1 MTTIAFDGRYLAAD
15 GRMTRGD
22 IICTDSFQKIHV
34 FTAMIRGEAQEVAAF
49 GAGSWS
55 GIFAIMEWMKKN
67 DVFDIDPDLP
77 RPSFPAD
84 NDGNAV
90 SMDVAFITKS
100 GELYCLDDQSRPA
113 PYIAPFGEGSG
124 FPFAQMAL
132 NMGMSAPDAIRQAI
146 KMDINSG
153 GDVQVFD
160 IEKWTWV
167 DPVSLKPKK

>member
-22 IICTDSFQKIHV
+22 IVCSDKFKKIHV
-34 FTAMIRGEAQEVAAF
+34 FKAIIQGKTQEVAVF
-49 GAGSWS
+49 GAGAWS
-55 GIFAIMEWMKKN
+55 GIFAIMQWMKQN

-84 NDGNAV
+84 NDGHAV
-90 SMDVAFITKS
+90 SMDVAFVTKS

-113 PYIAPFGEGSG
+113 PYTAPFGEGSG

-132 NMGMSAPDAIRQAI
+132 NMGMSAPEAIRQAI
-146 KMDINSG
+146 KMDVNSG
-153 GDVQVFD
+153 GEIACFD
-160 IEKWTWV
+160 IQSWDWV
-167 DPVSLKPKK
+167 DASTL